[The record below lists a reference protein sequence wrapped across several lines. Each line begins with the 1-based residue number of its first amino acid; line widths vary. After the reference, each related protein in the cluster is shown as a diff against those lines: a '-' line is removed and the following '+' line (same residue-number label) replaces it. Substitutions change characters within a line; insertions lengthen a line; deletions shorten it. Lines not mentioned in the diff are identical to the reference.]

1 MHAGSEPG
9 TTETYMMPGVVLNPH
24 VAFVPPPGGVDY
36 MGNEVA
42 PEYIFDQGLNYPAAN
57 NYGYYCTGFESPGEW
72 GDHHRIFALDG
83 QDLHYSGMQT
93 ESLPCVY
100 YTPSYGYA
108 QTPYNQYNPYIPGAV
123 VGVDGTFIGSQQY
136 FSSQYQT
143 PVSSPAYI
151 PVVVH
156 PTSDFVPHSSADP
169 LLFSSG
175 ASIASRSVNAGTKS
189 APLQASLGV
198 AASSQTAAAGNPPP
212 AYEPYQPSQ
221 RNRTTTKP
229 SEGPQDNMPHSNQ
242 PLLQDSVM
250 HGSASTMN
258 QDGISSGLMQA
269 TDRFSHE
276 ITFIPGP
283 TKVTASSN
291 DDSTNFGSHVH
302 GWASVDTYRPRFH
315 FNAVANNGSGSPN
328 VLGEQ
333 NRGPRTNRLKGRWM
347 TAGSD
352 GAELSKGSASVV
364 EGNIII
370 NADQYNRD
378 DFPVDYPDAKF
389 FVIKSYSED
398 DVHKSIKYNVWS
410 STPNGNKR
418 LDSAFEDAQRI
429 SVGNPRK
436 CPVFLFF
443 SVNASGQFCGV
454 AEMIGP
460 VDFKKDMDFW
470 QQDKWTGSFPVK
482 WHIIKD
488 VPNASFRH
496 IILEN
501 NENKPVTNSR
511 DTQEIPY
518 NSGMNMLNI
527 FKSSPLRTSILDDFM
542 FYEERQKVL
551 LEEKYRHL
559 GRSFNGSPYVPAF
572 VPANKPAGTT
582 DLVLKAGEK
591 QSVIDHSSKVV
602 REEPGSAADQPP
614 TANERQT
621 DVIVGHPPNAG
632 GKLQGI
638 AIDQLPKTDGEQLS
652 VPINQPP
659 KANGK
664 CASDVS
670 NQPSEAGRAPVA
682 QPSKSDDKQ
691 LNIPFDHHAKMD
703 GKQLM
708 GAVDQPS
715 KADREKQS
723 WTVHPLPK
731 EDGTRRKVDQLLTPD
746 GSTKTKDAK
755 SSGKLVLSGGQIT
768 IKLDSSKSSH
778 DTTNAKP
785 DGAGDAKGANPIM
798 KIGSLSIHAK
808 GGDSKSSGVMAAE
821 ATPTDVVKVGS
832 VQIKVKGFGESF
844 SGPTNAGTV
853 PSQSEGLKLNKPGST
868 PDSHPPKK

>member
-1 MHAGSEPG
+1 
-9 TTETYMMPGVVLNPH
+9 MPGVGLNPH

-42 PEYIFDQGLNYPAAN
+42 PEYIFNQGLNYPAAN
-57 NYGYYCTGFESPGEW
+57 NYGYYCTGFEPPGEW
-72 GDHHRIFALDG
+72 GDHHGIFALDG

-93 ESLPCVY
+93 ESLPYVY

-123 VGVDGTFIGSQQY
+123 VGVDGTFTGNQQY
-136 FSSQYQT
+136 FSSPYQT

-151 PVVVH
+151 PIIVH
-156 PTSDFVPHSSADP
+156 PTLDFVPHSSADP
-169 LLFSSG
+169 LLFSG
-175 ASIASRSVNAGTKS
+175 DASFAIRSANAGTKS
-189 APLQASLGV
+189 APLQASLGA
-198 AASSQTAAAGNPPP
+198 AASSQTAATGSLAP
-212 AYEPYQPSQ
+212 ASEPYQSSQ
-221 RNRTTTKP
+221 WNRTTTKP
-229 SEGPQDNMPHSNQ
+229 SEGTQANMPQSNQ

-250 HGSASTMN
+250 RGSASTIN
-258 QDGISSGLMQA
+258 QEGISSGLMQP
-269 TDRFSHE
+269 TDRFSQE
-276 ITFIPGP
+276 ITFVPGP
-283 TKVTASSN
+283 TKVAASSN
-291 DDSTNFGSHVH
+291 DDSTNFGSNVH

-315 FNAVANNGSGSPN
+315 FNAAANNGSGSPN
-328 VLGEQ
+328 ILVEQ
-333 NRGPRTNRLKGRWM
+333 NRGPRTNRLKGQWM
-347 TAGSD
+347 SAGSD
-352 GAELSKGSASVV
+352 GAELSKASARTV
-364 EGNIII
+364 EGNVII

-418 LDSAFEDAQRI
+418 LDSAYEDAQRI
-429 SVGNPRK
+429 SVGKPRK

-470 QQDKWTGSFPVK
+470 QQDKWTGSFLVK

-542 FYEERQKVL
+542 FYEERQKVM

-559 GRSFNGSPYVPAF
+559 GRSFNGAPYVPAF
-572 VPANKPAGTT
+572 VPTNKPAGTT
-582 DLVLKAGEK
+582 DLLKAREK
-591 QSVIDHSSKVV
+591 QSVIDHSSKVLK
-602 REEPGSAADQPP
+602 EEPGSAAGQPP

-621 DVIVGHPPNAG
+621 DVMVSHPPYAG
-632 GKLQGI
+632 GKLRGI
-638 AIDQLPKTDGEQLS
+638 AIDQLPKADGEQSS
-652 VPINQPP
+652 VAINQPS

-664 CASDVS
+664 CPTDFS
-670 NQPSEAGRAPVA
+670 NQPSKAGSAQSSTAVA
-682 QPSKSDDKQ
+682 QPSKADEKQ
-691 LNIPFDHHAKMD
+691 LNSTFDHHVKMD
-703 GKQLM
+703 GKQVM

-723 WTVHPLPK
+723 CMVHLPPK
-731 EDGTRRKVDQLLTPD
+731 EDGMRRKADQLSILD

-755 SSGKLVLSGGQIT
+755 SSGNSVLSSGQIT

-785 DGAGDAKGANPIM
+785 DEAGDAKSVNTIM
-798 KIGSLSIHAK
+798 KIGSFSIHPM
-808 GGDSKSSGVMAAE
+808 GGDLKSSGVMAAE
-821 ATPTDVVKVGS
+821 TAPADVVKVGS

-844 SGPTNAGTV
+844 SRLTNAGTV
-853 PSQSEGLKLNKPGST
+853 PSESEGLKLSKQGST
-868 PDSHPPKK
+868 ADNHPPKK

>member
-1 MHAGSEPG
+1 
-9 TTETYMMPGVVLNPH
+9 MPGVGLNPH

-36 MGNEVA
+36 
-42 PEYIFDQGLNYPAAN
+42 I
-57 NYGYYCTGFESPGEW
+57 GFEPPGEW
-72 GDHHRIFALDG
+72 GDHHRIFADG

-93 ESLPCVY
+93 ESLPYVY

-136 FSSQYQT
+136 FSSPYQT

-151 PVVVH
+151 PIVVH
-156 PTSDFVPHSSADP
+156 PTMDFVPQSSADP
-169 LLFSSG
+169 LLFSG
-175 ASIASRSVNAGTKS
+175 DASIASRSVNAGTKS

-198 AASSQTAAAGNPPP
+198 AASSQTAATGSLAP
-212 AYEPYQPSQ
+212 ASEPYQPSQ
-221 RNRTTTKP
+221 RNRPTTKP
-229 SEGPQDNMPHSNQ
+229 SEGPRANMPQSNQ
-242 PLLQDSVM
+242 PILQDSVM
-250 HGSASTMN
+250 HGSASTTN

-269 TDRFSHE
+269 TDHFSHE
-276 ITFIPGP
+276 STFVPGP
-283 TKVTASSN
+283 TKVAASSN
-291 DDSTNFGSHVH
+291 DDSTNFGSNVH

-328 VLGEQ
+328 ILVEQ
-333 NRGPRTNRLKGRWM
+333 NRGPRTNRLKGQWM
-347 TAGSD
+347 SAGSD
-352 GAELSKGSASVV
+352 GAELSKASARIV
-364 EGNIII
+364 EGNITI
-370 NADQYNRD
+370 NADQYNGD
-378 DFPVDYPDAKF
+378 DFPVDYSIAKF

-418 LDSAFEDAQRI
+418 LDGAYEDAQRI
-429 SVGNPRK
+429 SVGKPRK

-470 QQDKWTGSFPVK
+470 QQDKWTGSFLVK

-488 VPNASFRH
+488 VPNASLRH

-542 FYEERQKVL
+542 FYEERQKVM

-559 GRSFNGSPYVPAF
+559 GRSFNGAPYVPAF
-572 VPANKPAGTT
+572 VPVNKPAGVM
-582 DLVLKAGEK
+582 DLLLKAGEK
-591 QSVIDHSSKVV
+591 QSAIDHSSKVV
-602 REEPGSAADQPP
+602 KEEPGSAAGQPP

-621 DVIVGHPPNAG
+621 DVMVSHPPNAG
-632 GKLQGI
+632 GKLRGI
-638 AIDQLPKTDGEQLS
+638 AIDQLPKADGERSS
-652 VPINQPP
+652 VAINQPS

-664 CASDVS
+664 CPSDFS
-670 NQPSEAGRAPVA
+670 NQPSKAGRAQSSTAVA
-682 QPSKSDDKQ
+682 QPSKADEKQ
-691 LNIPFDHHAKMD
+691 LNSTFDHHAKMD

-723 WTVHPLPK
+723 CMVHLLPK
-731 EDGTRRKVDQLLTPD
+731 EDGTRRKADQLSTLD

-755 SSGKLVLSGGQIT
+755 SSGNSVLCRGQIT

-785 DGAGDAKGANPIM
+785 DGAGDAKVVNPIM
-798 KIGSLSIHAK
+798 KIGSLPIHPM
-808 GGDSKSSGVMAAE
+808 GGDLKSSGVMAAE

-844 SGPTNAGTV
+844 SSLTSAGTV
-853 PSQSEGLKLNKPGST
+853 PGESEGLKLNKQGST
-868 PDSHPPKK
+868 ADNHPPKK